1 MLKTLS
7 DLNKLLEKQKDKK
20 KLVLAVA
27 QDHHALD
34 AAYNA
39 YKKEIVEIVLVGKK
53 DEIISLSEKYSYS
66 LTDIQIIDEADKQK
80 AVEISVKLVAEKK
93 AEILMKGNVN
103 TSVLLKGVLN
113 KEWGLRTGGLLSHL
127 AIFEIKKYHK
137 LLGLTDVAM
146 NIAPDLK
153 AKVAIL
159 KNAIDYMNK
168 LGIEKPKVAAI
179 AAMENVDENMI
190 ASLDAALLSK
200 MSQRNQILNCEIDGP
215 LAFDNAISSESAI
228 QKGIS
233 SPVSGDADLLL
244 MPNIESGNVL
254 YKALSFFGDAK
265 IAAVILG
272 AKAPIVLTSRSDS
285 EEAKLNS
292 ILLAAVSFK

>member
-1 MLKTLS
+1 MLRKLS
-7 DLNKLLEKQKDKK
+7 DLNDLLQKQTDRK

-39 YKKEIVEIVLVGKK
+39 FKKNIVDIILVGNK
-53 DEIISLSEKYSYS
+53 DEILAISKKHSYDLS
-66 LTDIQIIDEADKQK
+66 DIQIIDETDKKK
-80 AVEISVKLVAEKK
+80 AVKISVKLVADKK
-93 AEILMKGNVN
+93 ADILMKGNVN

-127 AIFEIKKYHK
+127 ALFEIKKYHK
-137 LLGLTDVAM
+137 LLGVTDVAM

-153 AKVAIL
+153 AKVGIL
-159 KNAIDYMNK
+159 KNAIDYLNK
-168 LGIEKPKVAAI
+168 LGIDKPKVAAI

-215 LAFDNAISSESAI
+215 LAFDNAISSESAK
-228 QKGIS
+228 QKGIIS
-233 SPVSGDADLLL
+233 TVAGEADLLL
-244 MPNIESGNVL
+244 MPNIEAGNVL
-254 YKALSFFGDAK
+254 YKALSFFADAK

-292 ILLAAVSFK
+292 ILLAAVSH

>member
-1 MLKTLS
+1 
-7 DLNKLLEKQKDKK
+7 
-20 KLVLAVA
+20 
-27 QDHHALD
+27 
-34 AAYNA
+34 
-39 YKKEIVEIVLVGKK
+39 
-53 DEIISLSEKYSYS
+53 
-66 LTDIQIIDEADKQK
+66 
-80 AVEISVKLVAEKK
+80 
-93 AEILMKGNVN
+93 
-103 TSVLLKGVLN
+103 
-113 KEWGLRTGGLLSHL
+113 
-127 AIFEIKKYHK
+127 
-137 LLGLTDVAM
+137 
-146 NIAPDLK
+146 
-153 AKVAIL
+153 
-159 KNAIDYMNK
+159 MNK

-254 YKALSFFGDAK
+254 YKALSFFGEAK

>member
-93 AEILMKGNVN
+93 ADILMKGNVN

>member
-80 AVEISVKLVAEKK
+80 AVEISVKLVAEKN
-93 AEILMKGNVN
+93 ADILMKGNVN